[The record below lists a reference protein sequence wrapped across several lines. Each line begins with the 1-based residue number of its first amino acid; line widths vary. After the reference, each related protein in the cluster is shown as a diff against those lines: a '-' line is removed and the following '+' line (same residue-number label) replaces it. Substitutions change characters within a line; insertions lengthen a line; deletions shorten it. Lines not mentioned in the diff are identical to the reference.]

1 MIYVYLLKFTED
13 PNASTSNGWT
23 PLMIGIQEE
32 HAQIVKYL
40 SKFTNKANVTL
51 IRNTFSKLS
60 SYTESFI
67 VHFILTKLLP
77 TRYFYYY
84 IMFKQVNNTKSNS
97 I

>member
-1 MIYVYLLKFTED
+1 MLTED
-13 PNASTSNGWT
+13 LNASTSNGWT

-40 SKFTNKANVTL
+40 SKFTNKANVTF

-67 VHFILTKLLP
+67 VHFILTKSPP
-77 TRYFYYY
+77 T
-84 IMFKQVNNTKSNS
+84 TSN
-97 I
+97 IT